1 MRITLITFVLA
12 LSGALSG
19 LILSGCQIDY
29 ILKSGYHQA
38 LLIKKQVP
46 IEEYLKNPN
55 IPPEEKE
62 KLDLV
67 MNIKQFAEN
76 DLGLKK
82 SKNYTTFVELDR
94 KFVSYIVQVAYP
106 FELKYRYWKFPIVG
120 KMPYKGYFVEAD
132 AKKEAEIYSKDGF
145 DTYVRGVRAYSTL
158 GWFKDP
164 VLSSMMSYD
173 EDDLVN
179 LIIHETTHTTLYIK
193 SSADFNEQLATFV
206 GNKGT
211 ELYYE
216 KIEGKNSKTLK
227 KIKLKNEDEKI
238 FSQFITTEMQELDSW
253 YTSNAGKITKDEKEK
268 RLSAIQESFK
278 KLKFQ
283 TQAYEYFKN
292 MKLNNAILLG
302 YKTYVNDLS
311 KFEKVYEKYKNMKNF
326 IQSVKTLEGSKD
338 PESDLKKL

>member
-1 MRITLITFVLA
+1 MRMTLISLFFVL
-12 LSGALSG
+12 SGFT
-19 LILSGCQIDY
+19 LSGCQIDY

-38 LLIKKQVP
+38 LLIKDQVP
-46 IEEYLKNPN
+46 LEEYIKNPN
-55 IPPEEKE
+55 ITPEEKQ

-67 MNIKQFAEN
+67 LSVKHFAEN

-132 AKKEAEIYSKDGF
+132 ARKEAEIYSQDGF
-145 DTYVRGVRAYSTL
+145 DTFVRGVRAYSTL

-164 VLSSMMSYD
+164 VLSSMMSYA

-179 LIIHETTHTTLYIK
+179 LLIHETTHTTLYIK

-211 ELYYE
+211 EQYYE
-216 KIEGKNSKTLK
+216 MIEGKNSETLK

-238 FSQFITTEMQELDSW
+238 FSQFITTELQELDTW
-253 YTSNAGKITKDEKEK
+253 YKSNAGKITKEEKEK
-268 RLSAIQESFK
+268 RLANIQENFK
-278 KLKFQ
+278 KLKFK
-283 TQAYEYFKN
+283 TQNYEYFKK

-311 KFEKVYEKYKNMKNF
+311 KFERVYEKNKDMKSF

-338 PESDLKKL
+338 PEKDLEKL